1 MTENE
6 NKPIEVLEGQ
16 RDAYEV
22 LEELIEEQN
31 RIRKKIQEMNN
42 QRPMKRQRES
52 RSRQM
57 NLLVTETMYLTLKEK
72 SRKYNISMNSL
83 INQAILEFLRK

>member
-1 MTENE
+1 MTQNE

-22 LEELIEEQN
+22 LEGLIEEQN

-83 INQAILEFLRK
+83 INQAILEYLRK

>member
-1 MTENE
+1 MTQNE

-83 INQAILEFLRK
+83 INQAILEYLRK